1 VKQATD
7 SSPPRKG
14 TRILWLWVILAFV
27 VLISAWTA
35 LIYIAVDNKPE
46 IIEIEEP

>member
-1 VKQATD
+1 MKQASE
-7 SSPPRKG
+7 SSPPKKG
-14 TRILWLWVILAFV
+14 ARILWLWVVLAFV
-27 VLISAWTA
+27 VLISAWAA

>member
-1 VKQATD
+1 MDNA
-7 SSPPRKG
+7 PRRKG
-14 TRILWLWVILAFV
+14 ARSLWLWVILAFL

-35 LIYIAVDNKPE
+35 LIFIAVDNKPE